1 MLKILA
7 SWKKLLTDWGPLV
20 GRRFMSLAGLQR
32 VLRRRGLYLVLL
44 AVLFSGSY
52 YLVTNNA
59 VFRDR
64 GVRTF
69 QTAGPAGTTAAGEKL
84 QPNEPPA
91 GSTTV
96 PPDLQ
101 GQQGAQAAPATKP
114 ETGGQEAKDAGL
126 PALAAPVQG
135 QIGARYGFAYAP
147 AFGDY
152 RFHSGVDLA
161 APAGSQVK
169 AAGAGVVKQVENS
182 DAWRYRLVIDNGNGY
197 QTVYANLNSI
207 KIAKGDKV
215 QPGTILGELGEP
227 GTAEAGTGAHLHLEL
242 LKNGKAV
249 DPVPA
254 LQ

>member
-7 SWKKLLTDWGPLV
+7 SWKKLLPDRNPLA
-20 GRRFMSLAGLQR
+20 GRRFLSLADLQR
-32 VLRRRGLYLVLL
+32 ALRRRGLYLVLL

-59 VFRDR
+59 AFRDH

-69 QTAGPAGTTAAGEKL
+69 QTAGPAGTTAARV
-84 QPNEPPA
+84 QPQPLEMPA

-101 GQQGAQAAPATKP
+101 GEQGAQAAPATKQQA
-114 ETGGQEAKDAGL
+114 GQDAKDAGQPVL
-126 PALAAPVQG
+126 SAPVPG
-135 QIGARYGFAYAP
+135 QITARYGFAYAP
-147 AFGDY
+147 AFSDY
-152 RFHSGVDLA
+152 RFHSGVDLE

-169 AAGAGVVKQVENS
+169 AASTGVVKEIAYS

-197 QTVYANLNSI
+197 QTAYANLNNI

-215 QPGTILGELGEP
+215 QPGTVLGELGEP

-254 LQ
+254 MR